1 MVELVYTPDLKSS
14 AERIVGSI
22 LKGEISMKLKHYAR
36 TSKFDL
42 IRDWDYST
50 YPPRGDKPSGFWVSV
65 EGEDDWK
72 SWCLD
77 EEYNLEWI
85 ENEFDVALSESANIL
100 TLSSVD
106 DILKFTKEFTDSS
119 MDSEFDISTNHEYNI
134 AIRWSD
140 LYSLY
145 DGIIIAPYQW
155 ACRLKFDTRW
165 YYGWDVASGCIWNLD
180 AIDSV
185 TKHSVSVLSNA

>member
-1 MVELVYTPDLKSS
+1 
-14 AERIVGSI
+14 
-22 LKGEISMKLKHYAR
+22 MKLKHYAR

-72 SWCLD
+72 SWCSD
-77 EEYNLEWI
+77 EEYYLEWI

-100 TLSSVD
+100 HLSSAEEL
-106 DILKFTKEFTDSS
+106 LKFTQDYRDSS
-119 MDSEFDISTNHEYNI
+119 TDTEFIRVMGHDYNV
-134 AIRWSD
+134 AIRWTD
-140 LYSLY
+140 LYSQY

-155 ACRLKFDTRW
+155 TCRLGFDTPW
-165 YYGWDVASGCIWNLD
+165 YYSWDVASGCIWNLD
-180 AIDSV
+180 VIDSV
-185 TKHSVSVLSNA
+185 TKSTMSVLLNA